1 MTSSAD
7 VRVGVTGAIYGAP
20 DGTTL
25 PTNATAS
32 LNAAFEEFGYVT
44 EDGVREQNGVEITE
58 IKAWQDSAVVRK
70 IQTSHDLTY
79 QLAFM
84 ETSDQVLETF
94 YGNYDNGTVE
104 IRGEQGVRQ
113 SWVIQVV
120 DGDDLLR
127 IVIPDGQVTETGE
140 VAYVNGEAVTYPV
153 TISCFPD
160 DDGVKAYKYYLGAGS

>member
-7 VRVGVTGAIYGAP
+7 VRVGVTGAIHGAP

-32 LNAAFEEFGYVT
+32 LNAAFEELGYVT